1 MEWIKS
7 RNPLDYKIA
16 LEQMEE
22 IVDKI
27 ISEDA
32 NETIWLLEHNE
43 IYTAGTSTKEIHLN
57 NVKGATPIVK
67 TNRGGQLTFHGPGQ
81 RIIYLMVNL
90 ERFSYDIRKYV
101 SFLEQLIM
109 NTLYEFNITT
119 HRWDKAIG
127 VWTYKSINSK
137 KTIKKERQ
145 KIASI
150 GIRVRK
156 KISFH
161 GISVNINPNLDFFD
175 KIIPCGLED
184 SKATSAEDLGV
195 KISYNDFDEVLKI
208 NFEKLLKNYTNI

>member
-16 LEQMEE
+16 LVQMEG
-22 IVDKI
+22 IVNKI
-27 ISEDA
+27 ISGDQQ
-32 NETIWLLEHNE
+32 ETIWLLEHNE
-43 IYTAGTSTKEIHLN
+43 IYTAGTSTKDIHLE
-57 NVKGATPIVK
+57 NVKSAPIIK

-208 NFEKLLKNYTNI
+208 NFEKLLKN

>member
-16 LEQMEE
+16 VARMEG

-27 ISEDA
+27 ISGDEQ
-32 NETIWLLEHNE
+32 ETIWLLEHNE
-43 IYTAGTSTKEIHLN
+43 IYTAGTSTKDIHLE
-57 NVKGATPIVK
+57 NVRGAPIIN

-109 NTLYEFNITT
+109 NTLYEFNIST

-127 VWTYKSINSK
+127 VWTYKQINSRK
-137 KTIKKERQ
+137 IIKKDRH

-175 KIIPCGLED
+175 KIILCGLENT
-184 SKATSAEDLGV
+184 KATSAKELGV
-195 KISYNDFDEVLKI
+195 KISFNDFDEALKI
-208 NFEKLLKNYTNI
+208 NFEKLLKNYTKI

>member
-16 LEQMEE
+16 LLRMEG

-27 ISEDA
+27 ISGDEQ
-32 NETIWLLEHNE
+32 ETIWLLEHNE
-43 IYTAGTSTKEIHLN
+43 IYTAGTSTKDIHLEN
-57 NVKGATPIVK
+57 LKGAPIIK

-109 NTLYEFNITT
+109 NTLYEFNIST

-127 VWTYKSINSK
+127 VWTYKQINSK
-137 KTIKKERQ
+137 KIVKKERH

-175 KIIPCGLED
+175 KIVPCGLEN
-184 SKATSAEDLGV
+184 SKATSAKELGV
-195 KISYNDFDEVLKI
+195 KVSYNDFDEALKI
-208 NFEKLLKNYTNI
+208 NFEKLLKIYTKI

>member
-16 LEQMEE
+16 LVRMEG

-27 ISEDA
+27 ISGDEQ
-32 NETIWLLEHNE
+32 ETIWLLEHNE
-43 IYTAGTSTKEIHLN
+43 IYTAGTSTKDIHLK
-57 NVKGATPIVK
+57 NVKGAPIIK

-109 NTLYEFNITT
+109 NTLYEFNIST

-127 VWTYKSINSK
+127 VWTYKQINSRK
-137 KTIKKERQ
+137 IVKKERY

-161 GISVNINPNLDFFD
+161 GISVNIYPNLDFFD
-175 KIIPCGLED
+175 KIVPCGLEN
-184 SKATSAEDLGV
+184 SKATSAKELGV
-195 KISYNDFDEVLKI
+195 KVSYDDFDEALKF
-208 NFEKLLKNYTNI
+208 NFEKLFRNYTKI

>member
-1 MEWIKS
+1 MKWIKS

-16 LEQMEE
+16 VARMEG

-27 ISEDA
+27 ISGNEQ
-32 NETIWLLEHNE
+32 ETIWLLEHNE
-43 IYTAGTSTKEIHLN
+43 IYTAGTSTKDIHLE
-57 NVKGATPIVK
+57 NVRGAPIIN

-101 SFLEQLIM
+101 NFLEQLIM
-109 NTLYEFNITT
+109 NTLYDFNIST

-127 VWTYKSINSK
+127 VWTYKQINSRK
-137 KTIKKERQ
+137 IIMKDRH

-161 GISVNINPNLDFFD
+161 GISVNINPNLNFFD
-175 KIIPCGLED
+175 KIILCGLENT
-184 SKATSAEDLGV
+184 KATSAKELGV
-195 KISYNDFDEVLKI
+195 KISYNDFDEALKI
-208 NFEKLLKNYTNI
+208 NFEKLLKNYAKI

>member
-16 LEQMEE
+16 LVRMEG

-27 ISEDA
+27 ISGDEQ
-32 NETIWLLEHNE
+32 ETIWLLEHNE
-43 IYTAGTSTKEIHLN
+43 IYTAGTSTKDIHLE
-57 NVKGATPIVK
+57 NVKGAPIIK

-109 NTLYEFNITT
+109 DTLYEFNITT

-127 VWTYKSINSK
+127 VWTYKSITRK
-137 KTIKKERQ
+137 KIIKKERQ

-161 GISVNINPNLDFFD
+161 GISVNIYPNLNFFD
-175 KIIPCGLED
+175 KIVPCGLEN
-184 SKATSAEDLGV
+184 SKATSAKDLGV
-195 KISYNDFDEVLKI
+195 KISYNDFDEALKI
-208 NFEKLLKNYTNI
+208 NFEKLLKNYTKI

>member
-16 LEQMEE
+16 IAQMEG

-27 ISEDA
+27 ISGDEQ
-32 NETIWLLEHNE
+32 ETIWLLEHNE
-43 IYTAGTSTKEIHLN
+43 IYTAGTSTKNIHLE
-57 NVKGATPIVK
+57 NVRSAPIIK

-109 NTLYEFNITT
+109 NTLYEFNIST

-127 VWTYKSINSK
+127 VWTYKQINSRK
-137 KTIKKERQ
+137 IIKKDRH

-175 KIIPCGLED
+175 KIILCGLENT
-184 SKATSAEDLGV
+184 KATSAKELGV
-195 KISYNDFDEVLKI
+195 KISYNDFDEALKI
-208 NFEKLLKNYTNI
+208 NFEKLLKNYTKI

>member
-16 LEQMEE
+16 LIRMEG

-27 ISEDA
+27 ISGDEQ
-32 NETIWLLEHNE
+32 ETIWLLEHNE
-43 IYTAGTSTKEIHLN
+43 IYTAGTSTKDIHLE
-57 NVKGATPIVK
+57 NVKGAPIIK

-109 NTLYEFNITT
+109 NTLYEFNIST

-127 VWTYKSINSK
+127 VWTYKQINSK
-137 KTIKKERQ
+137 KIVNKERH

-175 KIIPCGLED
+175 KIVPCGLEN
-184 SKATSAEDLGV
+184 SKATSAKELGV
-195 KISYNDFDEVLKI
+195 KVSYDDFDEALKF
-208 NFEKLLKNYTNI
+208 NFEKLFRNYTKI

>member
-16 LEQMEE
+16 LIRMEG

-27 ISEDA
+27 ISGDEQ
-32 NETIWLLEHNE
+32 ETIWLLEHNE
-43 IYTAGTSTKEIHLN
+43 IYTAGTSTKDIHLEN
-57 NVKGATPIVK
+57 IKGAQIIK

-90 ERFSYDIRKYV
+90 ERFSYDIKKYV
-101 SFLEQLIM
+101 NFLEQLIM
-109 NTLYEFNITT
+109 NTLFEFNIST

-127 VWTYKSINSK
+127 VWTYKQIDSRKIVN
-137 KTIKKERQ
+137 KERH

-175 KIIPCGLED
+175 KIVPCGLEN
-184 SKATSAEDLGV
+184 SKATSAKELGV
-195 KISYNDFDEVLKI
+195 KVSYNDFDEALKF
-208 NFEKLLKNYTNI
+208 NFEKLLRNYTKIL

>member
-16 LEQMEE
+16 LVRMEG

-27 ISEDA
+27 ISGDEQ
-32 NETIWLLEHNE
+32 ETIWLLEHNE
-43 IYTAGTSTKEIHLN
+43 IYTAGTSTKDIHLE
-57 NVKGATPIVK
+57 NVKGAPIIK

-109 NTLYEFNITT
+109 NTLYEFNIST

-127 VWTYKSINSK
+127 VWTYKQINSK
-137 KTIKKERQ
+137 KIVKKERR

-175 KIIPCGLED
+175 KIVPCGLEN
-184 SKATSAEDLGV
+184 SKATSVKELGV
-195 KISYNDFDEVLKI
+195 KVSYNDFDEALKF
-208 NFEKLLKNYTNI
+208 NFEKLLKNYTKI

>member
-16 LEQMEE
+16 LLRMEG

-27 ISEDA
+27 ISGDEQ
-32 NETIWLLEHNE
+32 ETIWLLEHNE
-43 IYTAGTSTKEIHLN
+43 IYTAGTSTKDIHLE
-57 NVKGATPIVK
+57 NVKGAPIIK

-109 NTLYEFNITT
+109 NTLYEFNIST

-127 VWTYKSINSK
+127 VWTYKQINSRK
-137 KTIKKERQ
+137 IVKKERH

-175 KIIPCGLED
+175 KIVPCGLEN
-184 SKATSAEDLGV
+184 SKATSVKELGV
-195 KISYNDFDEVLKI
+195 KVSYNDFDEALKF
-208 NFEKLLKNYTNI
+208 NFEQLLKNYTKI

>member
-16 LEQMEE
+16 LIRMEG

-27 ISEDA
+27 ISGDEQ
-32 NETIWLLEHNE
+32 ETIWLLEHNE
-43 IYTAGTSTKEIHLN
+43 IYTAGTSTKDIHLE
-57 NVKGATPIVK
+57 NVKGAPIIK

-109 NTLYEFNITT
+109 NTLYEFNIST

-127 VWTYKSINSK
+127 VWTYKQINSRK
-137 KTIKKERQ
+137 IVKKERY

-161 GISVNINPNLDFFD
+161 GISVNIYPNLDFFD
-175 KIIPCGLED
+175 KIVPCGLEN
-184 SKATSAEDLGV
+184 SKATSAKELGV
-195 KISYNDFDEVLKI
+195 KVSYDDFDEALKF
-208 NFEKLLKNYTNI
+208 NFEKLLKNYTKI

>member
-16 LEQMEE
+16 LVRMEA

-27 ISEDA
+27 ISGDEQ
-32 NETIWLLEHNE
+32 ETIWLLEHNE
-43 IYTAGTSTKEIHLN
+43 IYTAGTSTKDIHLK
-57 NVKGATPIVK
+57 NVKGAPIIK

-109 NTLYEFNITT
+109 NTLYEFNIIT

-127 VWTYKSINSK
+127 VWTYKQINSIK
-137 KTIKKERQ
+137 IVKKERY

-161 GISVNINPNLDFFD
+161 GISVNINPNLNFFD
-175 KIIPCGLED
+175 KIVPCGLEN
-184 SKATSAEDLGV
+184 SKATSAKELGV
-195 KISYNDFDEVLKI
+195 KVSYNDFDEALKI
-208 NFEKLLKNYTNI
+208 NFEKLLKNYTKI

>member
-1 MEWIKS
+1 MKWIKS

-16 LEQMEE
+16 LLRMEG

-27 ISEDA
+27 ISGDEQ
-32 NETIWLLEHNE
+32 ETIWLLEHNE
-43 IYTAGTSTKEIHLN
+43 IYTAGTSTKDIHLE
-57 NVKGATPIVK
+57 NVKGAPIIK

-109 NTLYEFNITT
+109 NTLYEFNIST

-127 VWTYKSINSK
+127 VWTYKQINSK
-137 KTIKKERQ
+137 KIVKKERH

-175 KIIPCGLED
+175 KIVPCGLEN
-184 SKATSAEDLGV
+184 SKATSVKELGV
-195 KISYNDFDEVLKI
+195 KVSYNDFDEALKF
-208 NFEKLLKNYTNI
+208 NFEKLLKNYTKI

>member
-7 RNPLDYKIA
+7 RNPLDYKTA
-16 LEQMEE
+16 LIRMEG

-27 ISEDA
+27 ISGDEQ
-32 NETIWLLEHNE
+32 ETIWLLEHNE
-43 IYTAGTSTKEIHLN
+43 IYTAGTSTKDIHLE
-57 NVKGATPIVK
+57 NVKGAPIIK

-109 NTLYEFNITT
+109 NTLYEFNIST

-127 VWTYKSINSK
+127 VWTYKQINSK
-137 KTIKKERQ
+137 KIVKKERH

-175 KIIPCGLED
+175 KIVPCGLEN
-184 SKATSAEDLGV
+184 SKATSAKDLGA
-195 KISYNDFDEVLKI
+195 KISYKDFDEAFKL
-208 NFEKLLKNYTNI
+208 NFEKLLKNYTKI

>member
-16 LEQMEE
+16 LVRMEG

-27 ISEDA
+27 ISGDEQ
-32 NETIWLLEHNE
+32 ETIWLLEHNE
-43 IYTAGTSTKEIHLN
+43 IYTAGTSTKDIHLE
-57 NVKGATPIVK
+57 NVKGAPIIK

-109 NTLYEFNITT
+109 NTLYEFNIST

-127 VWTYKSINSK
+127 VWTYKQINSRK
-137 KTIKKERQ
+137 IVKKERH

-161 GISVNINPNLDFFD
+161 GISVNIYPNLDFFD
-175 KIIPCGLED
+175 KIVPCGLEN
-184 SKATSAEDLGV
+184 SKATSAKELGV
-195 KISYNDFDEVLKI
+195 KVSYDDFDEALKF
-208 NFEKLLKNYTNI
+208 NFEKLFRNYTKI

>member
-16 LEQMEE
+16 LVRMEG

-27 ISEDA
+27 ISGDEQ
-32 NETIWLLEHNE
+32 ETIWLLEHNE
-43 IYTAGTSTKEIHLN
+43 IYTAGTSTKDIHLK
-57 NVKGATPIVK
+57 NVNGAPIIK

-109 NTLYEFNITT
+109 NTLYEFNIST

-127 VWTYKSINSK
+127 VWTYKQINSRK
-137 KTIKKERQ
+137 IVKKERH

-161 GISVNINPNLDFFD
+161 GISVNIYPNLDFFD
-175 KIIPCGLED
+175 KIVPCGLEN
-184 SKATSAEDLGV
+184 SKATSAKELGV
-195 KISYNDFDEVLKI
+195 KVSYDDFDEALKF
-208 NFEKLLKNYTNI
+208 NFEKLFRNYTKI

>member
-16 LEQMEE
+16 LLRMEG

-27 ISEDA
+27 ISGDEQ
-32 NETIWLLEHNE
+32 ETIWLLEHNE
-43 IYTAGTSTKEIHLN
+43 IYTAGTSTKDIHLEN
-57 NVKGATPIVK
+57 LKGAPIIK

-109 NTLYEFNITT
+109 NTLYEFNIST

-127 VWTYKSINSK
+127 VWTYKQINSRK
-137 KTIKKERQ
+137 IVKKERH

-175 KIIPCGLED
+175 KIVPCGLEN
-184 SKATSAEDLGV
+184 SKATSAKELGV
-195 KISYNDFDEVLKI
+195 KVSYNDFDEALKF
-208 NFEKLLKNYTNI
+208 NFEKLLKNYTKI

>member
-16 LEQMEE
+16 LIRMEG

-27 ISEDA
+27 ISGDEQ
-32 NETIWLLEHNE
+32 ETIWLLEHNE
-43 IYTAGTSTKEIHLN
+43 IYTAGTSTKDIHLEN
-57 NVKGATPIVK
+57 IKDAPIIK

-109 NTLYEFNITT
+109 NTLYEFNIST

-127 VWTYKSINSK
+127 VWTYKQINSK
-137 KTIKKERQ
+137 KIVKKERH

-175 KIIPCGLED
+175 KIVPCGLEN
-184 SKATSAEDLGV
+184 SKATSLKELGV
-195 KISYNDFDEVLKI
+195 KVSYNDFDEALKF
-208 NFEKLLKNYTNI
+208 NFEKLLKNYTKI

>member
-1 MEWIKS
+1 MKWIKS

-16 LEQMEE
+16 VARMEG

-27 ISEDA
+27 ISGNEQ
-32 NETIWLLEHNE
+32 ETIWLLEHNE
-43 IYTAGTSTKEIHLN
+43 IYTAGTSTKDIHLE
-57 NVKGATPIVK
+57 NVRGAPIIN

-101 SFLEQLIM
+101 NFLEQLIM
-109 NTLYEFNITT
+109 NTLYDFNIST

-127 VWTYKSINSK
+127 VWTYKQINSRK
-137 KTIKKERQ
+137 IIMKDRH

-161 GISVNINPNLDFFD
+161 GISVNINPNLNFFD
-175 KIIPCGLED
+175 KIILCGLENT
-184 SKATSAEDLGV
+184 KATSAKELGV
-195 KISYNDFDEVLKI
+195 KISYNDFDEALKI
-208 NFEKLLKNYTNI
+208 NFEKLLKNYKKI

>member
-1 MEWIKS
+1 MKWIKS

-16 LEQMEE
+16 LLRMEG

-27 ISEDA
+27 ISGDEQ
-32 NETIWLLEHNE
+32 ETIWLLEHNE
-43 IYTAGTSTKEIHLN
+43 IYTAGTSTKDIHLE
-57 NVKGATPIVK
+57 NVKGAPIIK

-109 NTLYEFNITT
+109 NTLYEFNIST

-127 VWTYKSINSK
+127 VWTYKQINSRK
-137 KTIKKERQ
+137 IVKKERH

-175 KIIPCGLED
+175 KIVPCGLEN
-184 SKATSAEDLGV
+184 SKATSAKELGV
-195 KISYNDFDEVLKI
+195 KVSYDDFDEALKF
-208 NFEKLLKNYTNI
+208 NFEKLFRNYTKI

>member
-16 LEQMEE
+16 LAQMEE
-22 IVDKI
+22 IVDKVI
-27 ISEDA
+27 IGDA
-32 NETIWLLEHNE
+32 QETIWLLEHNE
-43 IYTAGTSTKEIHLN
+43 IYTAGTSTKDIQLK
-57 NVKGATPIVK
+57 NVKGAPIIK

-109 NTLYEFNITT
+109 DTLYEFNIIT

-127 VWTYKSINSK
+127 VWTYKSITSK
-137 KTIKKERQ
+137 KIIKKERQ

-161 GISVNINPNLDFFD
+161 GISVNIYPNLNFFD
-175 KIIPCGLED
+175 KIIPCGLEN
-184 SKATSAEDLGV
+184 SKATSAKELGV
-195 KISYNDFDEVLKI
+195 KISYNDFDHALKL
-208 NFEKLLKNYTNI
+208 NFEKLLKNYTKI

>member
-7 RNPLDYKIA
+7 SNPLDYKIA
-16 LEQMEE
+16 LVRMEG

-27 ISEDA
+27 ISGDEQ
-32 NETIWLLEHNE
+32 ETIWLLEHNE
-43 IYTAGTSTKEIHLN
+43 IYTAGTSTKDIHLE
-57 NVKGATPIVK
+57 NVKGAPIIK

-109 NTLYEFNITT
+109 NTLYEFNIST

-127 VWTYKSINSK
+127 VWTYKQINSRK
-137 KTIKKERQ
+137 IVKKERH

-156 KISFH
+156 KIAFH
-161 GISVNINPNLDFFD
+161 GISVNIYPNLDFFD
-175 KIIPCGLED
+175 KIVPCGLEN
-184 SKATSAEDLGV
+184 SKATSVKELGV
-195 KISYNDFDEVLKI
+195 KVSYNDFDEALKF
-208 NFEKLLKNYTNI
+208 NFEKLLKNYTKI

>member
-16 LEQMEE
+16 LIRMEG

-27 ISEDA
+27 ISGDEQ
-32 NETIWLLEHNE
+32 ETIWLLEHNE
-43 IYTAGTSTKEIHLN
+43 IYTAGTSTKDIHLE
-57 NVKGATPIVK
+57 NVKGAPIIK

-81 RIIYLMVNL
+81 RIIYLMINL

-101 SFLEQLIM
+101 NFLEQLIM
-109 NTLYEFNITT
+109 NTLYEFNIST

-127 VWTYKSINSK
+127 VWTYKQINSRK
-137 KTIKKERQ
+137 IANKERN

-175 KIIPCGLED
+175 KIVPCGLEN
-184 SKATSAEDLGV
+184 SKATSAKELGV
-195 KISYNDFDEVLKI
+195 KISYNDFDEALKF
-208 NFEKLLKNYTNI
+208 NFEKLLRNYTKI

>member
-16 LEQMEE
+16 LIRMEG

-27 ISEDA
+27 ISGDEQ
-32 NETIWLLEHNE
+32 ETIWLLEHNE
-43 IYTAGTSTKEIHLN
+43 IYTAGTSTKDIHLE
-57 NVKGATPIVK
+57 NVKGAPIIK

-109 NTLYEFNITT
+109 NTLYEFNIST

-127 VWTYKSINSK
+127 VWTYKQLNSRK
-137 KTIKKERQ
+137 IVKKERY

-175 KIIPCGLED
+175 KIVPCGLEN
-184 SKATSAEDLGV
+184 SKTTSVKELGV
-195 KISYNDFDEVLKI
+195 KVSYNDFDEALKF
-208 NFEKLLKNYTNI
+208 NFERLLKNYTKI

>member
-1 MEWIKS
+1 MKWIKS

-16 LEQMEE
+16 LLRMEG

-27 ISEDA
+27 ISGNA
-32 NETIWLLEHNE
+32 QETIWLLEHNE
-43 IYTAGTSTKEIHLN
+43 IYTAGTSTKDIHLEN
-57 NVKGATPIVK
+57 IKDAPIIK

-109 NTLYEFNITT
+109 NTLYEFNIST

-127 VWTYKSINSK
+127 VWTYKQINSK
-137 KTIKKERQ
+137 KIVKKERH

-175 KIIPCGLED
+175 KIVPCGLEN
-184 SKATSAEDLGV
+184 SKATSVKELGV
-195 KISYNDFDEVLKI
+195 KVSYNDFDEALKF
-208 NFEKLLKNYTNI
+208 NFEKLLKNYTKI

>member
-16 LEQMEE
+16 LIRMEG

-27 ISEDA
+27 ISGDEQ
-32 NETIWLLEHNE
+32 ETIWLLEHNE
-43 IYTAGTSTKEIHLN
+43 IYTAGTSTKDIHLE
-57 NVKGATPIVK
+57 NVKGAPIMK

-109 NTLYEFNITT
+109 NTLYEFNIST

-127 VWTYKSINSK
+127 VWTYKQINSK
-137 KTIKKERQ
+137 KIVKKERH

-175 KIIPCGLED
+175 KIVPCGLEN
-184 SKATSAEDLGV
+184 SKATSVKELGV
-195 KISYNDFDEVLKI
+195 KVSYNDFDEALKF
-208 NFEKLLKNYTNI
+208 NFEKLLKNYTKI

>member
-16 LEQMEE
+16 IAQMEG

-27 ISEDA
+27 ISGDEQ
-32 NETIWLLEHNE
+32 ETIWLLEHNE
-43 IYTAGTSTKEIHLN
+43 IYTAGTSTKNIHLE
-57 NVKGATPIVK
+57 NVRSAPIIK

-109 NTLYEFNITT
+109 NTLYEFNIST

-127 VWTYKSINSK
+127 VWTYKQTNSRNI
-137 KTIKKERQ
+137 IKKDRH

-175 KIIPCGLED
+175 KIILCGLENT
-184 SKATSAEDLGV
+184 KATSAKELGV
-195 KISYNDFDEVLKI
+195 KISYNDFDEALKI
-208 NFEKLLKNYTNI
+208 NFEKLLKNYTKI

>member
-1 MEWIKS
+1 MEWKKS

-16 LEQMEE
+16 LIQMEE
-22 IVDKI
+22 IVNKI
-27 ISEDA
+27 ISGDA
-32 NETIWLLEHNE
+32 KETIWLLEHNE
-43 IYTAGTSTKEIHLN
+43 IYTAGTSTKDIHLK
-57 NVKGATPIVK
+57 NVKGAPVIK

-81 RIIYLMVNL
+81 RIIYLMINL

-109 NTLYEFNITT
+109 NTLYEFNIST

-127 VWTYKSINSK
+127 VWTYKQINSRK
-137 KTIKKERQ
+137 IVKKERH

-161 GISVNINPNLDFFD
+161 GISVNINPNLNFFE
-175 KIIPCGLED
+175 KIVPCGLEN
-184 SKATSAEDLGV
+184 SKATSAKELGV
-195 KISYNDFDEVLKI
+195 QVSYDDFDEAIKF
-208 NFEKLLKNYTNI
+208 NFEKLLKNYTKI